1 MRQFLAAS
9 LASTGLLANP
19 VSAAQPTNISLPPA
33 STWNLD
39 YAKDSCKLRRV
50 FGSGDQ
56 AITLEFERQA
66 PVDDFNILV
75 FGPGIVPYMP
85 RESTQLIFGSNPPYQ
100 ADFWYRGVDKAGT
113 HFISRHLDGIKPSS
127 IKQHRLSQAITVAD
141 EAAIR
146 SVTLKNAKSTWTF
159 ATGPLGAAF
168 ASLRH
173 CEDDLVRAWGLDPQV
188 QRKLS
193 RLAEPK
199 GDAGYWLTTN
209 DYPTEAL
216 MRNRIGKVNFRLMVD
231 EFGKTSACFVQSGQT
246 TGNFDEVVCRLLM
259 KRSKFIPALD
269 ASGKPTASFWV
280 SAVNFS
286 IPE

>member
-1 MRQFLAAS
+1 MYRFLAAVAVTCLVVNPAAAAAPSTS
-9 LASTGLLANP
+9 LNLTPS
-19 VSAAQPTNISLPPA
+19 

-50 FGSGDQ
+50 FGVGDQ

-66 PVDDFNILV
+66 PVDGFDLLV
-75 FGPGIVPYMP
+75 FGPGIVSF
-85 RESTQLIFGSNPPYQ
+85 STHAGAEVTFGSNPPFKT
-100 ADFWYRGVDKAGT
+100 DFWYKGVDSADT
-113 HFISRHLDGIKPSS
+113 HFISTHFAGLKPSS
-127 IKQHRLSQAITVAD
+127 EKARGSIQSITPAE
-141 EAAIR
+141 EAAVR
-146 SVTLKNAKSTWTF
+146 SVTLKNTKSVLSF
-159 ATGPLGAAF
+159 ATGSMGAAF

-193 RLAEPK
+193 RLANPK

-209 DYPTEAL
+209 DYPREAL
-216 MRNRIGKVNFRLMVD
+216 MRNHVGKVNFRLMVD
-231 EFGKTSACFVQSGQT
+231 ELGKTSACFVQSGLA
-246 TGNFDEVVCRLLM
+246 TGDFDKVVCRLLM

-269 ASGKPTASFWV
+269 AMGKPVASFWV